1 MPLSMTPLL
10 IHSDAVPQNIRSALI
25 AASEAPPEQRKDE
38 LVSVARLLYAQTA
51 LDCRDA
57 RELVGLE
64 PAGRCG

>member
-10 IHSDAVPQNIRSALI
+10 IHSDAVPENIRTALI
-25 AASEAPPEQRKDE
+25 AAAGAPAEQRRAE
-38 LVSVARLLYAQTA
+38 LASVARLLYAQTS

-64 PAGRCG
+64 SSGHC